1 MTITKKIAAETDKAR
16 RHKVATTI
24 RVRGAKSTKAAEMRA
39 SQKTSITD
47 NGGGN

>member
-24 RVRGAKSTKAAEMRA
+24 RVRGAKSTKAAENE
-39 SQKTSITD
+39 SEPENQYH
-47 NGGGN
+47 